1 MLCGIVACAD
11 HLAWRVH
18 NNEKAFFTH
27 IDQPM
32 RTMAAELRAGRAPA
46 NIMYYLAQEE
56 LELQRRLA
64 HTGRNDPC
72 PCGSNRKFKKC
83 HGK

>member
-1 MLCGIVACAD
+1 
-11 HLAWRVH
+11 
-18 NNEKAFFTH
+18 
-27 IDQPM
+27 M
-32 RTMAAELRAGRAPA
+32 RRMAAELRAGRAPA

-64 HTGRNDPC
+64 HVGRNDLC

-83 HGK
+83 HGR